1 MTGRGSTTDTPFR
14 DMRLS
19 LLAGEQTP
27 LHSGGG
33 GVGPYAP
40 KDISVRIIILWKV
53 EPEEMALD
61 T

>member
-40 KDISVRIIILWKV
+40 KDISVRIIIL
-53 EPEEMALD
+53 
-61 T
+61 